1 MVRKKAVAGKKA
13 VARETAVV
21 IAPGRGTYN
30 KGELGY
36 LRRLHRNKPDL
47 LEAIDN
53 YRAVHQ
59 RPGIVD
65 LDRADAY
72 SLARHVIGKNAAGL
86 IYGCALGDFIDI
98 DRDRYDI
105 VAITGNSMGWYLSL
119 AAAGVVEMRSAGIEL
134 VETMAALMDEHGVGG
149 QLVYPLVD
157 EKWRVSAQHQA
168 SVADVL
174 AQAPEQLFV
183 SIRLG
188 GSVVLAGTDKAL
200 RCAERELPK
209 IDGGFPLRLARHAAF
224 HTPLLGVVSEFARQ
238 KLPLSLFQAPELPL
252 IDGRGEIWQPW
263 SDLDALRDYTLGH
276 QVVATYDFSKAVE
289 VALKEF
295 APQRLILL
303 GPGSTMGPPILQ
315 ILIAHKWFGLTDKAS
330 VLKRQESDPFVLAM
344 GIPEQRERVV
354 SCARDTE

>member
-1 MVRKKAVAGKKA
+1 MAHKKVVAQKKA

-36 LRRLHRNKPDL
+36 LRRLHHNKPDL

-53 YRAVHQ
+53 YRTAHQ
-59 RPGIVD
+59 REEIVD
-65 LDRADAY
+65 LDRADVY
-72 SLARHVIGKNAAGL
+72 SVARHVIGKNAAGL
-86 IYGCALGDFIDI
+86 IYGCALGDFLDI

-119 AAAGVVEMRSAGIEL
+119 AAAGVVEMRSAGVEL

-157 EKWRVSAQHQA
+157 DKWSVSAQHEA
-168 SVADVL
+168 SVEEVL
-174 AQAPEQLFV
+174 AQAPEELFV
-183 SIRLG
+183 SIRFG
-188 GSVVLAGTDKAL
+188 GSVVLAGADRAL
-200 RCAERELPK
+200 RAAERELPK
-209 IDGGFPLRLARHAAF
+209 IDGRFPLRLARHAAF
-224 HTPLLGVVSEFARQ
+224 HTPLLEAVSELARQ
-238 KLPLSLFQAPELPL
+238 KLPLSLFEAPKLPL
-252 IDGRGEIWQPW
+252 IDGQGEIWQPW

-276 QVVATYDFSKAVE
+276 QVVKTYDFSKAVE

-354 SCARDTE
+354 RCN